1 MHCCLLVIIV
11 SIESSRRMREKKAEG
26 QVEVSPDK
34 AILLFQEH
42 DKNKAL
48 HMYTPCCP
56 STPLRIRQGLPH
68 CPCLNYQWV
77 RLWQSCCCL
86 RLLDPLCDAGREEG
100 EGHESQR
107 FAAFKLS
114 KHSHPPTDERTNLWL
129 STQYL
134 PTGRREKLELLA
146 PCRFFFGVWRL
157 VDRKLRE

>member
-1 MHCCLLVIIV
+1 
-11 SIESSRRMREKKAEG
+11 MREKKAEG

-42 DKNKAL
+42 DKYKAL

-86 RLLDPLCDAGREEG
+86 RLLIHCAMLDERKAKGTKVSDL
-100 EGHESQR
+100 QR
-107 FAAFKLS
+107 SNFRNTAIFL
-114 KHSHPPTDERTNLWL
+114 PTNERTNLWL

-134 PTGRREKLELLA
+134 PTGMKREERVVGTLSVLVWRLA
-146 PCRFFFGVWRL
+146 FGVWRL